1 MLTQSDLDYR
11 LWLESPDFP
20 NLSAQQAGIARAF
33 LDRIAGHDWE
43 QPLYRHQYDAITRV
57 IWTGEKLGKWE
68 SLLDI
73 VTGGGK
79 TVIMAGLIAYFWQV
93 RGCEKFVILTPNT
106 IVRERVKDDFELRNP
121 AFAYREFPFF
131 FNSHRS
137 VPDRLV
143 CKVLRDGGDAGDIR
157 DANVI
162 VANIHQLYE
171 GRQSPGLEVL
181 LSEAIPDLVVLND
194 EAHNAAAAEYRE
206 VLKLLRRKTLA
217 RVDLTATPF
226 RLDKQDL
233 DTYPPVFEYHVQQA
247 MRDGVVKQIV
257 VTKPDIESVKLQYE
271 EWDEKD
277 QIIRTLDAVEMPWEQ
292 IEQELRRGGAVRFV
306 TAKNA
311 RRQQLQIA
319 QSTFDYQRKCVPCGV
334 DGKPAWEPLLL
345 TVALS
350 QKDAWLIFETL
361 QKNRSS
367 TSARNCCWCIASG
380 TSSRTKSVSA
390 GAAQRRR
397 TQHGRSSL
405 MAGSA
410 AGASDNRGQHASR
423 RLGRSQ
429 HRGDLLVPQ
438 V

>member
-1 MLTQSDLDYR
+1 M
-11 LWLESPDFP
+11 
-20 NLSAQQAGIARAF
+20 
-33 LDRIAGHDWE
+33 
-43 QPLYRHQYDAITRV
+43 YRHQYDAITRV

-106 IVRERVKDDFELRNP
+106 IVRERVKDDFDLRNP

-157 DANVI
+157 DASVI

-257 VTKPDIESVKLQYE
+257 VTKPDIERE
-271 EWDEKD
+271 AP
-277 QIIRTLDAVEMPWEQ
+277 IRGVGRERPDHPYVRCGRNALGANRTRA
-292 IEQELRRGGAVRFV
+292 GGAGVRC
-306 TAKNA
+306 ASSPQRNA

-334 DGKPAWEPLLL
+334 DGKPAWEPLA
-345 TVALS
+345 VDRPFR
-350 QKDAWLIFETL
+350 KDAWLIFETL
-361 QKNRSS
+361 QKEPFKR
-367 TSARNCCWCIASG
+367 
-380 TSSRTKSVSA
+380 
-390 GAAQRRR
+390 QREE
-397 TQHGRSSL
+397 
-405 MAGSA
+405 
-410 AGASDNRGQHASR
+410 
-423 RLGRSQ
+423 
-429 HRGDLLVPQ
+429 LLLA
-438 V
+438 